1 VYNCQKPGSDEKFV
15 LKVDKLCVF
24 LVSLTSLT
32 PYPMA
37 FFLFQVLMYILISPS
52 ICNDFKPESGL
63 YAWVERFF
71 DDGPARETKSLRD
84 LATSGCFATPKLID
98 NATTKA
104 ANGDMTSYII
114 MEKLPGVVLGESPS
128 KHPDDLQQDY
138 MKREAYWTEMDD
150 GEREQ
155 VRKAFKESWL

>member
-1 VYNCQKPGSDEKFV
+1 V

-24 LVSLTSLT
+24 FVPLTSLT
-32 PYPMA
+32 PWP
-37 FFLFQVLMYILISPS
+37 FFTFQVLTYISILPS
-52 ICNDFKPESGL
+52 ICNDFKPESAL
-63 YAWVERFF
+63 YAWVEGFF
-71 DDGPARETKSLRD
+71 DNGRTRETKSLRD
-84 LATSGCFATPKLID
+84 LTTNSCFATPKLID

-104 ANGDMTSYII
+104 ANGEMTSYII